1 MGVRHDDADYFIKSF
16 KESGVLERVVMYLN
30 LADDPVIERISTPR
44 CALTAAEYLAFEH
57 DMHILVIL
65 TDMTSYCEA
74 LRELSAAREE
84 VPSRKGYPGYMY
96 SDLAGIYERAGQLK
110 GKAGSITLLPILTMP
125 NDDITHPI
133 PDLTGFIT
141 EGQIVLGRELYQHN
155 IYPPISVLPSLSRL
169 MKDGIGEKYTR
180 EDHED
185 LANQIFILFKGTRD

>member
-74 LRELSAAREE
+74 L
-84 VPSRKGYPGYMY
+84 
-96 SDLAGIYERAGQLK
+96 GIIGCKRRSTQQK
-110 GKAGSITLLPILTMP
+110 RISW
-125 NDDITHPI
+125 
-133 PDLTGFIT
+133 
-141 EGQIVLGRELYQHN
+141 LY
-155 IYPPISVLPSLSRL
+155 V
-169 MKDGIGEKYTR
+169 
-180 EDHED
+180 
-185 LANQIFILFKGTRD
+185 